1 MGRLIRPKTWDENYR
16 NFGDF
21 WDSRECPK
29 TVVGCCVRICVIN
42 SILVIRRPEMGMEIG
57 STKRNRCRKCGLP
70 VDSPL
75 TLFWDCKNS
84 PGFVINGL
92 KLSMCF
98 GMKLYE
104 MSDLIWCGVEIN
116 RLMINED

>member
-1 MGRLIRPKTWDENYR
+1 MGRLIRPKTWDGNCR

-21 WDSRECPK
+21 WDSRECLE
-29 TVVGCCVRICVIN
+29 TVVGCGVRICVIN

-57 STKRNRCRKCGLP
+57 STKRNRRRMSGLP

-75 TLFWDCKNS
+75 PLSWDCKNS

-98 GMKLYE
+98 GMKLYVLCG
-104 MSDLIWCGVEIN
+104 LIWCGVEIN
-116 RLMINED
+116 RLMLNED

>member
-1 MGRLIRPKTWDENYR
+1 MCVWTVLGHFVIIYSINYA
-16 NFGDF
+16 
-21 WDSRECPK
+21 
-29 TVVGCCVRICVIN
+29 
-42 SILVIRRPEMGMEIG
+42 LVIRRPVLGMEIG

-70 VDSPL
+70 VGSPL

-84 PGFVINGL
+84 LGFVINGL

-104 MSDLIWCGVEIN
+104 MDDLSLCGGEIN
-116 RLMINED
+116 RLMLNEY

>member
-1 MGRLIRPKTWDENYR
+1 M
-16 NFGDF
+16 
-21 WDSRECPK
+21 
-29 TVVGCCVRICVIN
+29 
-42 SILVIRRPEMGMEIG
+42 IRRPELGIEIG

-116 RLMINED
+116 WLMLNED

>member
-1 MGRLIRPKTWDENYR
+1 MGRLIRPKTWDGNCR

-42 SILVIRRPEMGMEIG
+42 SILVFIRPEMGMEIG
-57 STKRNRCRKCGLP
+57 SIKRNRCRKCGLP

-75 TLFWDCKNS
+75 TLFWDYKNS
-84 PGFVINGL
+84 PGFV
-92 KLSMCF
+92 
-98 GMKLYE
+98 
-104 MSDLIWCGVEIN
+104 
-116 RLMINED
+116 

>member
-1 MGRLIRPKTWDENYR
+1 MYETGNCYGNR
-16 NFGDF
+16 FQ
-21 WDSRECPK
+21 
-29 TVVGCCVRICVIN
+29 
-42 SILVIRRPEMGMEIG
+42 
-57 STKRNRCRKCGLP
+57 KRNRCRKCGLP

-116 RLMINED
+116 RLMLNED

>member
-1 MGRLIRPKTWDENYR
+1 MLVCMRP
-16 NFGDF
+16 G
-21 WDSRECPK
+21 
-29 TVVGCCVRICVIN
+29 IA
-42 SILVIRRPEMGMEIG
+42 MEIG
-57 STKRNRCRKCGLP
+57 FKNWNRCRMSGLP

-116 RLMINED
+116 LESWSIKELLG

>member
-1 MGRLIRPKTWDENYR
+1 MLVCMRP
-16 NFGDF
+16 G
-21 WDSRECPK
+21 
-29 TVVGCCVRICVIN
+29 IA
-42 SILVIRRPEMGMEIG
+42 MEIG
-57 STKRNRCRKCGLP
+57 FKNLNRCRMSGLP

-84 PGFVINGL
+84 PGFVINEL

-104 MSDLIWCGVEIN
+104 MSDSIWCGVKIN
-116 RLMINED
+116 RLMLNED

>member
-1 MGRLIRPKTWDENYR
+1 MGKK
-16 NFGDF
+16 FGSKK
-21 WDSRECPK
+21 W
-29 TVVGCCVRICVIN
+29 
-42 SILVIRRPEMGMEIG
+42 
-57 STKRNRCRKCGLP
+57 NRGWTCGLP

-104 MSDLIWCGVEIN
+104 MSDLIWYGEEIN
-116 RLMINED
+116 RLMLNED